1 MGRRGAGRRLND
13 QERMEILD
21 LMAKEPKTKNVDLAK
36 RYGVSEGA
44 IRKLKQIKDT
54 IRDRYVLGNE
64 HNRDKRK
71 RGGFRRNA
79 QFEQELYEWICRM
92 RETQAYQLIPLTQ
105 TAVRQQ
111 AMILAKNYETMATF
125 KASPGWFA
133 RFCSRHRLDPP
144 MAPMRDL
151 DTIAAETEAAANA
164 SANLLAAGVGMGDV
178 KLAAHDGNVDA
189 PMVLAFPPS
198 AVDAMQPIAV
208 NVDDP
213 MGVALAAAR
222 AAAAASAAVAAAVA
236 VASSVSSLADATSA
250 PSVIATPTAAA
261 LEKPSSAVDL
271 NCHDTVVDD
280 HNAALKAA
288 PLTELPHDAAAAVIA
303 PVAPVAPAPASV
315 EVAPVAPVAV
325 APAPAAPAAAAAP
338 ASPKPAVVTPKVEVA
353 PVVETKAPA
362 PSLRSAVTDD
372 EIFSLGL

>member
-1 MGRRGAGRRLND
+1 MGKRGAGRRLND

-21 LMAKEPKTKNVDLAK
+21 LLAKEPKVKNVDLAK

-79 QFEQELYEWICRM
+79 QFEQELYAWICRM

-111 AMILAKNYETMATF
+111 AITLAKNYETMGTF

-144 MAPMRDL
+144 MNPGTSDGVTNMGAIAHGATTVPESLLPVSAGLVGDVVRMPEESEAAL
-151 DTIAAETEAAANA
+151 AMGFQSVDTIQT
-164 SANLLAAGVGMGDV
+164 LVGG
-178 KLAAHDGNVDA
+178 
-189 PMVLAFPPS
+189 P
-198 AVDAMQPIAV
+198 AVDI
-208 NVDDP
+208 
-213 MGVALAAAR
+213 GV
-222 AAAAASAAVAAAVA
+222 VAAPVELGQPAVEKKDE
-236 VASSVSSLADATSA
+236 SSR
-250 PSVIATPTAAA
+250 
-261 LEKPSSAVDL
+261 AVDL
-271 NCHDTVVDD
+271 NCPEAIDEQAQAQAQL
-280 HNAALKAA
+280 AAAEQAQAQAQAQLAA
-288 PLTELPHDAAAAVIA
+288 AEAQLAAAAAAVHEENA
-303 PVAPVAPAPASV
+303 ALPSSLKTDEQVKND
-315 EVAPVAPVAV
+315 
-325 APAPAAPAAAAAP
+325 PAASQPENP
-338 ASPKPAVVTPKVEVA
+338 QSPVPKREA
-353 PVVETKAPA
+353 EALADAKAIPTQQ
-362 PSLRSAVTDD
+362 PKSMDTED

>member
-21 LMAKEPKTKNVDLAK
+21 IMATEAKVKNVDLAK

-64 HNRDKRK
+64 QNRDKRK

-111 AMILAKNYETMATF
+111 AIILAKNYETMATF

-144 MAPMRDL
+144 MASATSELGVNP
-151 DTIAAETEAAANA
+151 AAPASGISAASITEAVNASVALLSSGVGVNLGVNTAAAGVVRAPGQEATEAAMIPFPQ
-164 SANLLAAGVGMGDV
+164 AADDIRALGVSDDV
-178 KLAAHDGNVDA
+178 VA
-189 PMVLAFPPS
+189 
-198 AVDAMQPIAV
+198 
-208 NVDDP
+208 
-213 MGVALAAAR
+213 ALA
-222 AAAAASAAVAAAVA
+222 VAGQLVQTPQ
-236 VASSVSSLADATSA
+236 VEKATG
-250 PSVIATPTAAA
+250 
-261 LEKPSSAVDL
+261 EVDL
-271 NCHDTVVDD
+271 NCPEAIVEEQTIAKQEDPSKADS
-280 HNAALKAA
+280 ALAQVPAQA
-288 PLTELPHDAAAAVIA
+288 PAQTPAQ
-303 PVAPVAPAPASV
+303 APAPV
-315 EVAPVAPVAV
+315 PTETVATR
-325 APAPAAPAAAAAP
+325 AAKPKAAAQP
-338 ASPKPAVVTPKVEVA
+338 PK
-353 PVVETKAPA
+353 
-362 PSLRSAVTDD
+362 SLEADD